1 MGAIFFL
8 GTAPVKKR
16 ASYAGARAATATL
29 LVARLQMQRLLV
41 LSLLLLLFLRSSAE
55 EQQDLTVELRYGT
68 FSAAE
73 VREIITEAEAIGTA
87 LLAQI
92 ADAEKADVMRLES
105 KLGLSRLRLE
115 EARAALQEAQENAS
129 RQRPEGESSEEALV
143 ATEEAAGPALSPWDV
158 YVQNRGLY
166 FVRDL

>member
-55 EQQDLTVELRYGT
+55 EQQDLTLRYGT

>member
-1 MGAIFFL
+1 MC
-8 GTAPVKKR
+8 
-16 ASYAGARAATATL
+16 AATAAL

-41 LSLLLLLFLRSSAE
+41 LPLLLLLFLRSSAE

-92 ADAEKADVMRLES
+92 ADAEEADVMRLES

-129 RQRPEGESSEEALV
+129 RQRAEDGSEEALV

-166 FVRDL
+166 FVRGR

>member
-1 MGAIFFL
+1 MSL
-8 GTAPVKKR
+8 GCKC
-16 ASYAGARAATATL
+16 S
-29 LVARLQMQRLLV
+29 
-41 LSLLLLLFLRSSAE
+41 E

-129 RQRPEGESSEEALV
+129 RQRAEDESEEALV